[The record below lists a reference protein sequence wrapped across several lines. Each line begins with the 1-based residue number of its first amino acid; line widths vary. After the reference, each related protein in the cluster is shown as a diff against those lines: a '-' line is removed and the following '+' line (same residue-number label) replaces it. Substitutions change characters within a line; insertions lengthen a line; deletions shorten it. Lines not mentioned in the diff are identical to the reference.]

1 MAKSV
6 KNAISPFVEVELL
19 GADYDYFKSK
29 TSTITDNGLNP
40 TFEDE
45 TFVFNVDYPDLAF
58 LRFVVYDVDMFG
70 DSSFVAQAT
79 YPFRT
84 LRTGYR
90 SVKLKNEYSEEFEL
104 AALLVHLK
112 IKSARENEE
121 TYTSI
126 RKLRE
131 DHRNLQSMT
140 DTAESKGDLSK
151 LNYYKIRLKNLDKQL
166 NNKTDQ
172 VNKV

>member
-1 MAKSV
+1 ML
-6 KNAISPFVEVELL
+6 SPFL
-19 GADYDYFKSK
+19 APD
-29 TSTITDNGLNP
+29 DNGLNP

-45 TFVFNVDYPDLAF
+45 TFVFNVDCPDLAF

-79 YPFRT
+79 YPFTT

-90 SVKLKNEYSEEFEL
+90 SVKLKNEHSEEFEL

-112 IKSARENEE
+112 IKRARENEE
-121 TYTSI
+121 NEETYSSI

-131 DHRNLQSMT
+131 DHRNLQNLADS
-140 DTAESKGDLSK
+140 AESKGDLSK
-151 LNYYKIRLKNLDKQL
+151 MNYYKIKLKTLDKHL
-166 NNKTDQ
+166 NDRTDLANN
-172 VNKV
+172 V

>member
-1 MAKSV
+1 M
-6 KNAISPFVEVELL
+6 
-19 GADYDYFKSK
+19 
-29 TSTITDNGLNP
+29 
-40 TFEDE
+40 
-45 TFVFNVDYPDLAF
+45 
-58 LRFVVYDVDMFG
+58 VYDVDMFG

-79 YPFRT
+79 YPFLT

-131 DHRNLQSMT
+131 DHRNLQSLADST
-140 DTAESKGDLSK
+140 ESKGESKGELSK
-151 LNYYKIRLKNLDKQL
+151 MNNHRIRLKSLDKQL
-166 NNKTDQ
+166 NNRTDLANN
-172 VNKV
+172 V